1 MSNGSATAS
10 AFALALTCAGCG
22 SWSGFGFDAGGPEMP
37 RLRQVLA
44 LKEGMVLADV
54 GAGKGQ
60 LTLALASEV
69 GSSGRVFS
77 TEIDPARL
85 ARLREA
91 AGRAGLDNVTV
102 VEAQSRETGLPPS
115 CCDAIVLRR
124 VYHHLT
130 DPSSINAS
138 LLQSLRPGGVLVI
151 IDLPPPFSW
160 LRGSL
165 GVPAQV
171 VIDEIKASG
180 FEVVQLISDWP
191 GRGPLESYCA
201 VFRRPL
207 TGVSIH
213 QLVPRKGHYKVLFTR
228 ARFHGSPPSGVDIV
242 KASYG
247 RDPLMVAVVDAAVT
261 EIRTPPSHVKWG
273 DISTPMF

>member
-1 MSNGSATAS
+1 MLVSSMRNASATAI

-22 SWSGFGFDAGGPEMP
+22 SWSGAGFDAAGPEMP

-60 LTLALASEV
+60 LTLALAREV
-69 GSSGRVFS
+69 GAGGRVFS

-91 AGRAGLDNVTV
+91 VGGAGAGNVTV
-102 VEAQSRETGLPPS
+102 LEAQRRETGLPPG

-130 DPSSINAS
+130 DPSSVNAS

-180 FEVVQLISDWP
+180 FEPVQLISDWP
-191 GRGPLESYCA
+191 GRGPLGSYCA
-201 VFRRPL
+201 VFRK
-207 TGVSIH
+207 
-213 QLVPRKGHYKVLFTR
+213 PR
-228 ARFHGSPPSGVDIV
+228 SG
-242 KASYG
+242 A
-247 RDPLMVAVVDAAVT
+247 
-261 EIRTPPSHVKWG
+261 
-273 DISTPMF
+273 